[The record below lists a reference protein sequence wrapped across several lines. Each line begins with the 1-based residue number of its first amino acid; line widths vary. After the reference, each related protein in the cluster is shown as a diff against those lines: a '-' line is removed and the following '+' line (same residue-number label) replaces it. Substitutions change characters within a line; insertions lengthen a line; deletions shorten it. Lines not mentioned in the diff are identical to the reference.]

1 MDATTRRTART
12 LRRHGTFDD
21 VTLPQLPSIPGQISK
36 SECRFLYWLVASTYT
51 GRGAVVELGSWL
63 GLSSAHLAA
72 GLRDSGIAGELH
84 CFDRFTWDQKKSVD
98 VGRVLRLGD
107 DTTDVFLAHV
117 KPVFEA
123 VVAHRTEIES
133 MRWDGGPVE
142 ILFLDAPKG
151 RKPFVHVLSLFQ
163 PHLDP
168 AFSYVASQDF
178 GLPTAFAQA
187 LCVGRLSD
195 VFELRHTAGY
205 TAGFTLAR
213 PLPPEPELR
222 ARLDPKQ
229 WSAEDDL
236 RTWDAMLERI
246 DDPEFRTRLEPGIC
260 MHLIRRGEPR
270 LALSRLRAC
279 RFDDAALALWRK
291 FAAESD
297 KAEKYQ
303 PLFSELGIAP
313 AARTGWFRRL
323 FPAVLL
329 AEFAASEVFESTL
342 AFGAQVL
349 REA

>member
-1 MDATTRRTART
+1 MPDESSSRSIPDEPGGAAAARAARLAARRCAK
-12 LRRHGTFDD
+12 HGDFAD
-21 VTLPQLPSIPGQISK
+21 VALPTLPPIPGQVSQ
-36 SECRFLYWLVASTYT
+36 SERRLLYWLASGTYT
-51 GRGAVVELGSWL
+51 GQGAIVELGSWL

-72 GLRDSGIAGELH
+72 GLRDSGFAGELH
-84 CFDRFTWDQKKSVD
+84 CFDRFTWDQKKPVD

-117 KPVFEA
+117 KPVFER

-151 RKPFVHVLSLFQ
+151 RKPFVHVLALFQ
-163 PHLDP
+163 PYLDP

-187 LCVGRLSD
+187 LCVGRLLD

-213 PLPPEPELR
+213 ALPAEAELR
-222 ARLDPKQ
+222 ARLDPKRFTVD
-229 WSAEDDL
+229 DDL

-246 DDPEFRTRLEPGIC
+246 DDAAFRERLRPGIC
-260 MHLIRRGEPR
+260 LHLVRRGETR
-270 LALSRLRAC
+270 QALARLRTM

-291 FAAESD
+291 FAAEPD
-297 KAEKYQ
+297 KAEKYDALFRELGVASK
-303 PLFSELGIAP
+303 PGGGWFKRLFS
-313 AARTGWFRRL
+313 R
-323 FPAVLL
+323 
-329 AEFAASEVFESTL
+329 S
-342 AFGAQVL
+342 
-349 REA
+349 